1 MWQAVSHRP
10 AAARVPAGT
19 KVGRVLLIGTCPA
32 RRPWYTGCIDVVVTA
47 ETLAELTREL
57 RHHLRLGDFAAVGR
71 TTLGDGIMVVA
82 ESMARIVLADLES
95 IIRDGSNTRMPEHE
109 RTDLH
114 AAALR
119 LLALVTAPVRA

>member
-1 MWQAVSHRP
+1 MAAGASTSWGQVS
-10 AAARVPAGT
+10 
-19 KVGRVLLIGTCPA
+19 RVLLIGTCPA
-32 RRPWYTGCIDVVVTA
+32 RRPWYTGCIDIVVRA

-71 TTLGDGIMVVA
+71 TTLGDGVMVVA

-95 IIRDGSNTRMPEHE
+95 IIRDGSNTRMPERE
-109 RTDLH
+109 RTDRH